1 MSTTS
6 LPITV
11 SGPITLTEYR
21 NDEQKIHV
29 YIFGD
34 RPVSTDSSS
43 SSCPS
48 SIPIA
53 DLIVDTA
60 RSNHDKI
67 IDVYLESTSPR
78 TGRIDR
84 ADSIRRALT
93 YAIANGLKIRLHY
106 AEVYNIV
113 ESMNSDF
120 VNYISDISRFTSA
133 IRQKN
138 YLLTRDFSEILFSNP
153 VVSGAS
159 AAEYASIFRS
169 NEALRA
175 YCIDQLDIAAKTLN
189 YDKISDPR
197 ILSGINQV
205 FLNCTQRV
213 QQIQS
218 LDFDRINELVKLMNS
233 DDFSEERVKE
243 YLKMLNY
250 AGVIKRVNDV
260 STRFTYCIYKIA
272 LAARLR
278 KVPMT
283 PGQVKENPS
292 FIIVYVNELQAEN
305 YKALLPSMGY
315 KIILDATAKVY
326 RSSANSTAL
335 CLSLIPFELPLF
347 SSDTLPPPPAIV
359 PPSNL
364 PKKTAKTSS
373 VDLFRQITANSSI
386 NEEDRA
392 EAKQTLNQ
400 YGLGW
405 LGKYVDVIGKD
416 AADA

>member
-1 MSTTS
+1 
-6 LPITV
+6 
-11 SGPITLTEYR
+11 
-21 NDEQKIHV
+21 
-29 YIFGD
+29 
-34 RPVSTDSSS
+34 
-43 SSCPS
+43 
-48 SIPIA
+48 
-53 DLIVDTA
+53 
-60 RSNHDKI
+60 
-67 IDVYLESTSPR
+67 
-78 TGRIDR
+78 
-84 ADSIRRALT
+84 
-93 YAIANGLKIRLHY
+93 
-106 AEVYNIV
+106 
-113 ESMNSDF
+113 
-120 VNYISDISRFTSA
+120 
-133 IRQKN
+133 
-138 YLLTRDFSEILFSNP
+138 
-153 VVSGAS
+153 
-159 AAEYASIFRS
+159 
-169 NEALRA
+169 
-175 YCIDQLDIAAKTLN
+175 LDIAAKTLN

-205 FLNCTQRV
+205 FLNCTQRA